1 MQPQTRTRKMR
12 PARGGRTRSS
22 ETRQTY
28 YDPAIRAARTA
39 QQRQRA
45 SQPED
50 QEDQEESQ

>member
-39 QQRQRA
+39 QQRA